1 MVIALATGEESVRA
15 YLRDKRFPW
24 GFDFFPFSLFR
35 KARAC
40 YGYAAPVSAQRKNGE
55 KIVKSRA
62 NLISGDYPG
71 SYGGVHFFHAQRGDS
86 LDPLLATEKNY
97 MRLLCVLFQI
107 HVVFLH
113 CVE

>member
-71 SYGGVHFFHAQRGDS
+71 SYEGYTFSMLNEG
-86 LDPLLATEKNY
+86 
-97 MRLLCVLFQI
+97 I
-107 HVVFLH
+107 HLIP
-113 CVE
+113 C